1 MTLPLLPLIH
11 YKLIK
16 NTVLLYGLSSYHL
29 ASLLQFTPTP
39 VNGCFCA
46 YRRNLFFHFAQM
58 PPLKFSYPHSCPAS
72 LFYPL
77 FSLQSTPFCPFFSF
91 RSSLFPSPYNLSTRH
106 SDGSSFF
113 PDSLF
118 STLSCIIIS

>member
-58 PPLKFSYPHSCPAS
+58 PPLKFSYPHSCPSS

-77 FSLQSTPFCPFFSF
+77 FSLQSTPFCPFFSLSGVPF
-91 RSSLFPSPYNLSTRH
+91 FLLLTTYPLGILTVPLFSRIR
-106 SDGSSFF
+106 FF
-113 PDSLF
+113 PRF
-118 STLSCIIIS
+118 PV

>member
-58 PPLKFSYPHSCPAS
+58 PPLKFSYPHLCPAPS
-72 LFYPL
+72 FILFFHCRVL
-77 FSLQSTPFCPFFSF
+77 PFVLFFSF
-91 RSSLFPSPYNLSTRH
+91 QKSLFPSPYNLSTRH